1 MAEVIHFTADQHFGH
16 GNIIRYCN
24 RPFRSV
30 DEMNAVL
37 IERWNSVVKPDDIV
51 YQLGDFVWGDDLRG
65 PLAYL
70 NGDVRILSYPW
81 HHDARWLRNHFGDA
95 TLQPP
100 VVVLERPELSTSKWP
115 QVIVLCHYP
124 FAVWDRKH
132 YGAWHLH
139 GHSHGQYHGEGLIYD
154 VGVDAN
160 NFTPVS
166 LDRIREIMGDK
177 AEIAS

>member
-1 MAEVIHFTADQHFGH
+1 MAMIYFTADQHFGH
-16 GNIIRYCN
+16 SNIIRYCN

-30 DEMNAVL
+30 LEMDATM
-37 IERWNSVVKPDDIV
+37 IERWNAIVKPDDVV
-51 YQLGDFVWGDDLRG
+51 YQLGDFVWHDDLRG

-81 HHDARWLRNHFGDA
+81 HHDARWLANYAGDA
-95 TLQPP
+95 VLRPP
-100 VVVLERPELSTSKWP
+100 VVVLEFPELSVRKWS
-115 QVIVLCHYP
+115 QSVVLCHYP

-154 VGVDAN
+154 VGVDTN
-160 NFTPVS
+160 DFTPVS
-166 LDRIREIMGDK
+166 LDRISEIMDDK
-177 AEIAS
+177 AEAAS